1 MINSFRILILK
12 LLIISLVFSK
22 NDAYSKFRKYMDDNL
37 GSIFNII
44 YHQNQYNE
52 SLVSDGIICFESHKK
67 YIFDNSIIRIIYNN
81 TYIKTINKQNK
92 QIIYDNLIEGEI
104 SLFHLL
110 FSKNRL
116 DVLSLVS
123 SDPENSIIK
132 FTLESLD
139 IMGVLNINNISGE
152 PNQLSLFNADSSL
165 MSFVHIKKI
174 EDKDDFIL
182 KAIDTSFFELIDLR
196 E

>member
-1 MINSFRILILK
+1 
-12 LLIISLVFSK
+12 
-22 NDAYSKFRKYMDDNL
+22 MDDNL

-104 SLFHLL
+104 SYLICYF
-110 FSKNRL
+110 
-116 DVLSLVS
+116 
-123 SDPENSIIK
+123 
-132 FTLESLD
+132 
-139 IMGVLNINNISGE
+139 
-152 PNQLSLFNADSSL
+152 Q
-165 MSFVHIKKI
+165 KI
-174 EDKDDFIL
+174 G
-182 KAIDTSFFELIDLR
+182 
-196 E
+196 

>member
-1 MINSFRILILK
+1 
-12 LLIISLVFSK
+12 VFSK
-22 NDAYSKFRKYMDDNL
+22 NDAYSNFRKYMDENL
-37 GSIFNII
+37 GSVFNIS

-52 SLVSDGIICFESHKK
+52 SLVSDGIICFESYKK
-67 YIFDNSIIRIIYNN
+67 YIFDNSIIRIIYDN

-104 SLFHLL
+104 SLFDLL

>member
-1 MINSFRILILK
+1 M
-12 LLIISLVFSK
+12 FSK
-22 NDAYSKFRKYMDDNL
+22 NDAYSNFRKYMDENL
-37 GSIFNII
+37 GSVFNIS

-52 SLVSDGIICFESHKK
+52 SLVSDGIICFESYKK
-67 YIFDNSIIRIIYNN
+67 YIFDNSIIRIIYDN

-104 SLFHLL
+104 SLFDLL

-139 IMGVLNINNISGE
+139 IVGVLKINNMSGE

-165 MSFVHIKKI
+165 MSFVHIKKV
-174 EDKDDFIL
+174 EDKGDFIL

>member
-1 MINSFRILILK
+1 MINLIRILILK
-12 LLIISLVFSK
+12 SLIISLVFSK
-22 NDAYSKFRKYMDDNL
+22 NDAYSNFRKYMDENL
-37 GSIFNII
+37 GSVFNIN

-52 SLVSDGIICFESHKK
+52 SLVSDGIICFESYKK
-67 YIFDNSIIRIIYNN
+67 YIFDNSIIRIIYDN

-104 SLFHLL
+104 SLFDLL

-139 IMGVLNINNISGE
+139 IMGVLKINNMSGE

-165 MSFVHIKKI
+165 MSFVHIKKV
-174 EDKDDFIL
+174 EDKGDFIL

>member
-1 MINSFRILILK
+1 MINLIRILILK
-12 LLIISLVFSK
+12 SLIISLVFSK
-22 NDAYSKFRKYMDDNL
+22 NDAYSNFRKYMDENL
-37 GSIFNII
+37 GSVFNVS

-52 SLVSDGIICFESHKK
+52 SLVSDGIICFESYKK
-67 YIFDNSIIRIIYNN
+67 YIFDNSIIRIIYDN

-104 SLFHLL
+104 SLFDLL

-116 DVLSLVS
+116 DVLSLAS

-139 IMGVLNINNISGE
+139 IMGVLKINDISGE
-152 PNQLSLFNADSSL
+152 PKQLSFFNADSSL
-165 MSFVHIKKI
+165 MSFVQIKKV
-174 EDKDDFIL
+174 EDKGDFIL

>member
-1 MINSFRILILK
+1 MINLIRILILK
-12 LLIISLVFSK
+12 SLIISLVFSK
-22 NDAYSKFRKYMDDNL
+22 NDAYSNFRKYMDENL
-37 GSIFNII
+37 GSVFNVN

-52 SLVSDGIICFESHKK
+52 SLVSDGIICFESYKK
-67 YIFDNSIIRIIYNN
+67 YIFDNSIIRIIYDN

-104 SLFHLL
+104 SLFDLL

-132 FTLESLD
+132 FALKSLD
-139 IMGVLNINNISGE
+139 IMGVLQINNISGE

-165 MSFVHIKKI
+165 MSFVHIKKV
-174 EDKDDFIL
+174 EDKGDFIL

>member
-1 MINSFRILILK
+1 MINLIRILILK
-12 LLIISLVFSK
+12 SLIISLVFSK
-22 NDAYSKFRKYMDDNL
+22 NDAYSNFRKYMDENL
-37 GSIFNII
+37 GSVFNVN

-52 SLVSDGIICFESHKK
+52 SLVSDGIICFESYKK
-67 YIFDNSIIRIIYNN
+67 YIFDNSIIRIIYDN

-104 SLFHLL
+104 SLFDLL

-139 IMGVLNINNISGE
+139 IMGVLKINNMSGE

-165 MSFVHIKKI
+165 MSFVHIKKV
-174 EDKDDFIL
+174 EDKGDFIL